1 MNFEIILITVSAL
14 WLGSEI
20 ILARMKRAQPSD
32 ANLDRSSLRVLWMTI
47 LPSVTVGVLLG
58 IQRVGYFGGHYWMIP
73 VTGMLLILCGLVER
87 WIAIFSLKRQFTVDV
102 SLTKDHRM
110 VREGL
115 YRFVRHPAYAGSLL
129 SFFGLGLVFANWISL
144 LVISVPITAAFIYR
158 IRVEEKALLVFFG
171 DPYARYCAM
180 TKRLIPKIY

>member
-1 MNFEIILITVSAL
+1 MTFGIIFITVSVL

-58 IQRVGYFGGHYWMIP
+58 IQRVGHFRGHHWMIP
-73 VTGMLLILCGLVER
+73 VAGMLFILCGLFVR
-87 WIAIFSLKRQFTVDV
+87 WVAILSLKGQFTVDV
-102 SLTKDHRM
+102 SIEKDYRM
-110 VREGL
+110 VREGI
-115 YRFVRHPAYAGSLL
+115 YRFIRHPAYAGSLL
-129 SFFGLGLVFANWISL
+129 SFFGLGLVFSNWISL
-144 LVISVPITAAFIYR
+144 LVISIPITAAFIHR
-158 IRVEEKALLVFFG
+158 IRVEEKALLAFFG
-171 DPYARYCAM
+171 EPYAHYCAV